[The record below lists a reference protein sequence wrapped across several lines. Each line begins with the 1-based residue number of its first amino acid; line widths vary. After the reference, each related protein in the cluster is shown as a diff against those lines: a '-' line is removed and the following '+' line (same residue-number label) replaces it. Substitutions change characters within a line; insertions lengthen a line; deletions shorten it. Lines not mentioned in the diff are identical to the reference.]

1 MCGQWEWIINVHV
14 FSFQRTALGTL
25 YIDDGQS
32 FDYKN
37 QKYLYLSLVF
47 NGNKLTS
54 RYSFTFPDKELA

>member
-1 MCGQWEWIINVHV
+1 VHV
-14 FSFQRTALGTL
+14 FSFQGTALGTL

-54 RYSFTFPDKELA
+54 RYSFTFSDKELA